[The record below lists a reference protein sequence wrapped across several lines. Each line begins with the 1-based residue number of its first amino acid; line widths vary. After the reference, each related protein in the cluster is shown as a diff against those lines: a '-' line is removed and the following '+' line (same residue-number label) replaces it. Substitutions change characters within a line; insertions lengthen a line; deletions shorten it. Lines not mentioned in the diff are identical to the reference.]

1 MFCRSPIFSLLLA
14 CVSSGTV
21 AASDPERKS
30 TATTSFA
37 WMPKCAETI
46 VVPHGV
52 ESIQEK
58 AFSGCSSLTS
68 ITLPDT
74 VTSIHDKAFAGCSS
88 LTSIN
93 IPSSVT
99 TLGNDVFS
107 ACSALTSIVL
117 PESISSI
124 GGEAFYGCSSLTSIK
139 IPSSVVTIGW
149 GAFNGCVSLSSVT
162 FGRSSKLKT
171 IGDWSFFGCSS
182 LGTAHGITLPQSLTR
197 IGDYAFKSCSS
208 LRSINIPHNVG
219 TIGSQAFRGCSSLT
233 SIAIPHG
240 LRLRVGSN
248 KVFDSETTV
257 TLMDRRTSIDA
268 QNWKP
273 KCAGAV
279 VVPDGVD
286 AIGEKALDGCTAL
299 TSIIFS
305 DSVSSIGE
313 KAFYGCSALTSLT
326 IPDGVKQIG
335 RMAFGGCP
343 SLASVSL
350 PHDVKLRFED
360 TFPLKT
366 IVTWRPQQL
375 ADFDGDASGDVDP
388 GEVDTF
394 VESLTG
400 FASPE
405 AKIEMAKA
413 ILAQYDTDSS
423 GTLSA
428 REMGA
433 AKGKSWSAFV
443 AAASQKP
450 PPMHPSTRRLFIDGL
465 GLSDG
470 VHVADVIW
478 ASIVAVLV
486 AALLAVATFF
496 CGQAQAQPKPQAGGC
511 CCCSS
516 MTKADL
522 TVAARRSFIFIA
534 VVLIISILAYV
545 SYNYLG
551 GRIDVNAASTLY
563 SFDADR
569 T

>member
-99 TLGNDVFS
+99 ALGNDVFS

-117 PESISSI
+117 
-124 GGEAFYGCSSLTSIK
+124 
-139 IPSSVVTIGW
+139 
-149 GAFNGCVSLSSVT
+149 
-162 FGRSSKLKT
+162 
-171 IGDWSFFGCSS
+171 
-182 LGTAHGITLPQSLTR
+182 
-197 IGDYAFKSCSS
+197 
-208 LRSINIPHNVG
+208 
-219 TIGSQAFRGCSSLT
+219 
-233 SIAIPHG
+233 
-240 LRLRVGSN
+240 
-248 KVFDSETTV
+248 
-257 TLMDRRTSIDA
+257 
-268 QNWKP
+268 
-273 KCAGAV
+273 
-279 VVPDGVD
+279 
-286 AIGEKALDGCTAL
+286 
-299 TSIIFS
+299 S

-313 KAFYGCSALTSLT
+313 KAFYGCSSLTSLT

-375 ADFDGDASGDVDP
+375 ADFDSDASGDVDP

-496 CGQAQAQPKPQAGGC
+496 CGQAQAQTKPQAGGC